1 MNGPCESCGHILI
14 AITLGHADCFLSIFE
29 NLSLAKQKE
38 NILHVI
44 QTGQVSFL
52 KKVLEIH
59 HFSKLFSSDC
69 EKRECMLK
77 SISAVSTTEMFCFLL
92 DEGCSSGIYHTCEK
106 HSPVTNIICNPLTHY
121 YSYGLVLKHWEH
133 QNSCWDIKEPAE

>member
-1 MNGPCESCGHILI
+1 MSGPCESCGHILF

-52 KKVLEIH
+52 KRVLEIH
-59 HFSKLFSSDC
+59 HFSKLFPSDC
-69 EKRECMLK
+69 EKRDCMLK
-77 SISAVSTTEMFCFLL
+77 SICAPTREMFSFLL

-106 HSPVTNIICNPLTHY
+106 HCPMTRIICNPSTQY
-121 YSYGLVLKHWEH
+121 YSFGLMLRDWEKNMDL
-133 QNSCWDIKEPAE
+133 NSKEPAE